1 MEELSLKSVND
12 NIITLSNNVDNI
24 INRAHNRI
32 NEYLEIN
39 GIPLG
44 NIYNE
49 YIGKNQHIDML
60 HANNLLVNNMQLND
74 KSFIDNNKIVYGDNS
89 LSLANGLKVNEEQVL
104 LEDDTCFSLSYE
116 GVYTTYLIKDKS
128 EIVISGLYNGTE
140 TIDLII
146 PVSMLSEISTSVFGY
161 RNAGVTVIRSGDEC
175 SIALTDSGFVIT
187 NVIMR

>member
-60 HANNLLVNNMQLND
+60 HANNLLVNNMQLNN
-74 KSFIDNNKIVYGDNS
+74 KSFINNDKIVYGDNS

-128 EIVISGLYNGTE
+128 EIVVSGLYNGTE
-140 TIDLII
+140 TIDLVI

-161 RNAGVTVIRSGDEC
+161 RNAGVTVTRSGDEC
-175 SIALTDSGFVIT
+175 SITSTDSGFVIT

>member
-60 HANNLLVNNMQLND
+60 HANNLLVNNMQLNN
-74 KSFIDNNKIVYGDNS
+74 KSFINNDKIVYGDNS
-89 LSLANGLKVNEEQVL
+89 LSLTNQIKSKRRTGIV
-104 LEDDTCFSLSYE
+104 
-116 GVYTTYLIKDKS
+116 GRRYL
-128 EIVISGLYNGTE
+128 
-140 TIDLII
+140 
-146 PVSMLSEISTSVFGY
+146 FQ
-161 RNAGVTVIRSGDEC
+161 
-175 SIALTDSGFVIT
+175 FVI
-187 NVIMR
+187 

>member
-74 KSFIDNNKIVYGDNS
+74 KFFIDNNKIVYGDNS
-89 LSLANGLKVNEEQVL
+89 LSLTNGLKVNEEQVL

-116 GVYTTYLIKDKS
+116 GIYTTYLIKDKS
-128 EIVISGLYNGTE
+128 EIVVSGLYNGTE

-161 RNAGVTVIRSGDEC
+161 RSAGVTVTRSGDEG
-175 SIALTDSGFVIT
+175 SIAPTDSGFVIT

>member
-60 HANNLLVNNMQLND
+60 HANNLLVNNMQLNN
-74 KSFIDNNKIVYGDNS
+74 KSFIDNDKIVYGDNS

-116 GVYTTYLIKDKS
+116 GVYTIYLIKDKS
-128 EIVISGLYNGTE
+128 EIIVSGLYNGTE

-161 RNAGVTVIRSGDEC
+161 RSAGVTVKRSGDEC
-175 SIALTDSGFVIT
+175 SIAPIDSRFVIT

>member
-12 NIITLSNNVDNI
+12 NIITLSNNVDDI

-39 GIPLG
+39 GIPLS

-60 HANNLLVNNMQLND
+60 YANNLLVNNMQLND
-74 KSFIDNNKIVYGDNS
+74 KFFIDNDKIVYGDNS

-116 GVYTTYLIKDKS
+116 GVYTTYLIKNKS
-128 EIVISGLYNGTE
+128 EIVVSGLYNGTE

-175 SIALTDSGFVIT
+175 SMASTDSGFVIT

>member
-60 HANNLLVNNMQLND
+60 HANNLLVNNMQLNN
-74 KSFIDNNKIVYGDNS
+74 KSFIDNDKIVYGDNS

-128 EIVISGLYNGTE
+128 EIVVSGLYNGTE
-140 TIDLII
+140 TIDLMI

-161 RNAGVTVIRSGDEC
+161 RNAGVTVTRSGDEC
-175 SIALTDSGFVIT
+175 SIASTDSGFVIT

>member
-39 GIPLG
+39 GIPLS

-60 HANNLLVNNMQLND
+60 YANNLLVNNMQLND
-74 KSFIDNNKIVYGDNS
+74 KFFIDNDKIVYGDNS

-128 EIVISGLYNGTE
+128 EIVASGLYNGTE
-140 TIDLII
+140 TMDLII
-146 PVSMLSEISTSVFGY
+146 PVSISTSVFGY
-161 RNAGVTVIRSGDEC
+161 RNAGVTVIHSGDEC
-175 SIALTDSGFVIT
+175 SIAPTDSGFVIT

>member
-60 HANNLLVNNMQLND
+60 HANNLLVNNMQLNN
-74 KSFIDNNKIVYGDNS
+74 KFFINNDKIVYGDNS
-89 LSLANGLKVNEEQVL
+89 LSLANRLKVNEEQVL

-128 EIVISGLYNGTE
+128 EIVVSGLYNGTE

-161 RNAGVTVIRSGDEC
+161 RNAGVTVTRSGDEC
-175 SIALTDSGFVIT
+175 SITSTDSGFVIT
-187 NVIMR
+187 NVTMR

>member
-60 HANNLLVNNMQLND
+60 HANNLLVNNMQLNN
-74 KSFIDNNKIVYGDNS
+74 KSFIDNDKIVYGDNS

-128 EIVISGLYNGTE
+128 EIVVSGLYNGTE

-161 RNAGVTVIRSGDEC
+161 RSAGVTVTRSGDEC
-175 SIALTDSGFVIT
+175 SIASTDSGFVIT

>member
-12 NIITLSNNVDNI
+12 NIITLSNNVDDI

-39 GIPLG
+39 GIPLS

-60 HANNLLVNNMQLND
+60 HANNLLVNNMQLNN

-89 LSLANGLKVNEEQVL
+89 LSLTDGLKVNEEQVL

-128 EIVISGLYNGTE
+128 EIVVSGLYNGTE

-175 SIALTDSGFVIT
+175 SIASTDSGFVIT

>member
-60 HANNLLVNNMQLND
+60 HANNLLVSNMQLNS
-74 KSFIDNNKIVYGDNS
+74 KSFIDNDKIVYGDNS
-89 LSLANGLKVNEEQVL
+89 LSLTNGLKVNEEQVL

-128 EIVISGLYNGTE
+128 EIVVSGLYNGTE

-161 RNAGVTVIRSGDEC
+161 RSAGVTVTRSGDEC
-175 SIALTDSGFVIT
+175 SIVPTDSGFVIT

>member
-12 NIITLSNNVDNI
+12 NIITLSNNIDNI

-39 GIPLG
+39 GIPLS

-60 HANNLLVNNMQLND
+60 HANNLLVNNMQLNN

-89 LSLANGLKVNEEQVL
+89 LSLTDGLKVNEEQVL

-128 EIVISGLYNGTE
+128 EIVVSGLYNGTE

-175 SIALTDSGFVIT
+175 SIASTDSGFVIT

>member
-60 HANNLLVNNMQLND
+60 HANNLLVNNMQLNN
-74 KSFIDNNKIVYGDNS
+74 KSFIDNDKIVYGDNS
-89 LSLANGLKVNEEQVL
+89 LSLANGLKVNGEQVL

-128 EIVISGLYNGTE
+128 EIVVSGLYNGTE

-161 RNAGVTVIRSGDEC
+161 RSAGVTVTRSGDEC
-175 SIALTDSGFVIT
+175 SIASTDSGFVIT

>member
-12 NIITLSNNVDNI
+12 NIITLSNNVNNI

-60 HANNLLVNNMQLND
+60 HANNLLVNNMQLNN
-74 KSFIDNNKIVYGDNS
+74 KFFVDNDKIVYGDNS

-128 EIVISGLYNGTE
+128 EIVVSGLYNGTE

-161 RNAGVTVIRSGDEC
+161 RNAGVTVTRSGDEC
-175 SIALTDSGFVIT
+175 SIAPIDSGFVIT